1 MAISRAQIPEQID
14 IFNQGGAAST
24 STMNT
29 LSQQLRDTPTYEES
43 YQKYYDRL
51 SQVTPPRKKMN
62 IYEVASELGA
72 GLLST
77 PNTGVGSAYTGLGA
91 GFTRVSDRLRASK
104 EEDAKMRQQIGF
116 QAAQMAMQSEEKAL
130 DFLREYETEVL
141 KYKNKRGDLLTFQK
155 ELPDGKIEVK
165 TIRDNYANDAAINDL
180 LANGY
185 FERGSGSSI
194 SVNTG
199 PKYSKRD
206 EEAVKAQVKAEEEVL
221 EKYRAGVSS
230 VANLNEAEAIANRLG
245 PTNFGTVAKFTL
257 FPRQI
262 MDGLGINSQNESDVI
277 GDQILLSQISLGF
290 TMDIVSRTKG
300 AISNREMEMFER
312 ASPGLGSNYN
322 GFIKQVEYLKRVAQ
336 RDVDFFNAYT
346 VEADKLEAQELKGE
360 ITASQVRRQLAKFEG
375 DWYDEN
381 LLFSDEEFDE
391 LEAIAKG
398 DYTDAAGNVYTTPED
413 FNTDKWRKSYREGQE
428 KGDNLKSTYT
438 TGKSPIVAS
447 YERKIQE
454 IENDASLN
462 DDQKDELIKI
472 INQKIK
478 DATP

>member
-1 MAISRAQIPEQID
+1 
-14 IFNQGGAAST
+14 
-24 STMNT
+24 
-29 LSQQLRDTPTYEES
+29 
-43 YQKYYDRL
+43 
-51 SQVTPPRKKMN
+51 
-62 IYEVASELGA
+62 
-72 GLLST
+72 
-77 PNTGVGSAYTGLGA
+77 
-91 GFTRVSDRLRASK
+91 
-104 EEDAKMRQQIGF
+104 
-116 QAAQMAMQSEEKAL
+116 
-130 DFLREYETEVL
+130 
-141 KYKNKRGDLLTFQK
+141 
-155 ELPDGKIEVK
+155 
-165 TIRDNYANDAAINDL
+165 
-180 LANGY
+180 
-185 FERGSGSSI
+185 
-194 SVNTG
+194 
-199 PKYSKRD
+199 
-206 EEAVKAQVKAEEEVL
+206 
-221 EKYRAGVSS
+221 
-230 VANLNEAEAIANRLG
+230 
-245 PTNFGTVAKFTL
+245 
-257 FPRQI
+257 

-360 ITASQVRRQLAKFEG
+360 ITASQVRRELAKFEG

-391 LEAIAKG
+391 LEKIAAG
-398 DYTDAAGNVYTTPED
+398 DYTDAAGNEYKTPED
-413 FNTDKWRKSYREGQE
+413 FDTDKWRKSYREGQE

-462 DDQKDELIKI
+462 DDQKDDLIKI